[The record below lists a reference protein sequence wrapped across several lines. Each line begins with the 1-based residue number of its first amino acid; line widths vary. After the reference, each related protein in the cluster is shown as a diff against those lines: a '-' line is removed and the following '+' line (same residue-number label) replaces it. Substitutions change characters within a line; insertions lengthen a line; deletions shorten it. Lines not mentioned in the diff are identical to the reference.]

1 MYKKAKAAYAKLK
14 GEANSNEQ
22 NLLTGLSQDE
32 IEEYSRLYVF
42 DDKGQNQGEKVF
54 RRVDGHS
61 FYVEST
67 FDSDMPE
74 FNFDSDLAWT
84 YFNSIIDYYMND
96 VKADGLRLDAVKYYY
111 LGDGPKTMLP

>member
-1 MYKKAKAAYAKLK
+1 
-14 GEANSNEQ
+14 
-22 NLLTGLSQDE
+22 
-32 IEEYSRLYVF
+32 
-42 DDKGQNQGEKVF
+42 
-54 RRVDGHS
+54 
-61 FYVEST
+61 
-67 FDSDMPE
+67 MPE